1 MLINEKEQLLK
12 VLRCVECKG
21 KVELKPD
28 NSGLKCP
35 QCKLVYPVKDDLPI
49 LLLSEAY
56 IEEND

>member
-12 VLRCVECKG
+12 VLRCVECKT

-35 QCKLVYPVKDDLPI
+35 QCKRVYPVKDDLPI
-49 LLLSEAY
+49 MLLSEAR